1 VSEANAGI
9 DDPEFYRAVVGSS
22 TELIT
27 VFDLTGRVMFIN
39 KAVRVVL
46 GYEPESVV
54 GRHILEFV
62 HPDDL
67 ERAGQTL
74 HIAANFGTSL
84 GTTHFR
90 LRASDGS
97 WPTLEMS
104 SGTLFHRGDKL
115 LMTIARQASTRFAF
129 DSALRSLAEDR
140 PLTEVLQN
148 VMGLFTWHSA
158 GSHVAVAWR
167 NGDGAWAW
175 IGTPGCPVEL
185 SGTPMREGSLWADA
199 LVKGEDQIAVTPGQM
214 RADVAAA
221 AAASGR
227 GGYWISPLSGTDRP
241 AVISVWMALGGFPP
255 MFHNEG
261 MALSRR
267 FVRLIMRWA
276 DQHDRIERAAKFDEL
291 TGLANRPSFFD
302 ALSASSHGAILYCDL
317 DRFKPVNDQ
326 YGHAAGDE
334 VLRQVA
340 QRLRDSVRAGDTVA
354 RIGGDEFA
362 IICPASTAADAAS
375 LAERL
380 RAAVEPPIDVGS
392 ASVQVGISIGIA
404 HTTDRLD
411 AASVAAADRDLYA
424 AKAAR
429 TAGYHRR

>member
-1 VSEANAGI
+1 MSEQANAG
-9 DDPEFYRAVVGSS
+9 DPEFYRSVVESS

-27 VFDLTGRVMFIN
+27 VFDLTGRVTFVSN
-39 KAVRVVL
+39 AVRVVL
-46 GYEPESVV
+46 GYEPASIV

-74 HIAANFGTSL
+74 HVAANFGTSL

-97 WPTLEMS
+97 WSTLEMS
-104 SGTLFHRGDKL
+104 SGTLFHRGDRL
-115 LMTIARQASTRFAF
+115 LMTIARPASTRFAF
-129 DSALRSLAEDR
+129 DLALRALAEDR

-148 VMGLFTWHSA
+148 VMGLITWRSV

-167 NGDGAWAW
+167 NGDGVWEW
-175 IGTPGCPVEL
+175 IGTPGCPIEL
-185 SGTPMREGSLWADA
+185 SGMPMREGSLWADA
-199 LVKGEDQIAVTPGQM
+199 LASGEEQVAVTPDQM
-214 RADVAAA
+214 RADVGAAA
-221 AAASGR
+221 EASGR
-227 GGYWISPLSGTDRP
+227 GGYWIAPITGTNRP
-241 AVISVWMALGGFPP
+241 ALISVWMARGGFQP

-291 TGLANRPSFFD
+291 TGLANRRSFFD
-302 ALSASSHGAILYCDL
+302 ALSASPHGAILYCDL

-340 QRLRDSVRAGDTVA
+340 RRLRDTVRAGDTVA

-362 IICPASTAADAAS
+362 IICPASTAADAAIM
-375 LAERL
+375 AQRL

-392 ASVQVGISIGIA
+392 ALVQVGISIGMA

-424 AKAAR
+424 AKAER
-429 TAGYHRR
+429 TARYERR